1 MKLLNAPSA
10 RSQFVL
16 LTLSMVMMSFSIAAQ
31 KTRPQCSCG
40 VGKVV
45 ASLPRGVKEGEVVQF
60 SIESSNLREIRDF
73 VWTVSAGEII
83 SGQGTA
89 AILVK
94 VPDNR
99 RGLRTLVSF
108 PELSSDAKNSTEIP
122 PGFVRSSLPE
132 AGLFPVFYGRPSL
145 IATLKV
151 IGVSKCSCDP
161 ITAAIRL
168 LPTESLVNSVADVT
182 GLTLSSE
189 NLTLPCRAG
198 LVPRAG
204 VTPSESM
211 IVDVATTSVDA
222 EDDVLSYDYTVS
234 GGRIVGTG
242 KDVRWDLTGVNPGS
256 YTITAGVDDGCGLC
270 GKTKTAEV
278 TVVKCEPTCILIRC
292 PSISVTGPDAISGE
306 GDYYADISGG
316 AFMSVTYE
324 WSVTNGV
331 ILSGQ
336 GTPSV
341 TVKLE
346 PTSSISVKIGG
357 LEKGTCLSSA
367 SKEFVDGRLKP

>member
-1 MKLLNAPSA
+1 
-10 RSQFVL
+10 
-16 LTLSMVMMSFSIAAQ
+16 
-31 KTRPQCSCG
+31 
-40 VGKVV
+40 
-45 ASLPRGVKEGEVVQF
+45 VKEGEVVQF

-222 EDDVLSYDYTVS
+222 EDDVLTYDYTVS

-306 GDYYADISGG
+306 SDYYADISGG

>member
-1 MKLLNAPSA
+1 
-10 RSQFVL
+10 
-16 LTLSMVMMSFSIAAQ
+16 
-31 KTRPQCSCG
+31 
-40 VGKVV
+40 
-45 ASLPRGVKEGEVVQF
+45 
-60 SIESSNLREIRDF
+60 
-73 VWTVSAGEII
+73 
-83 SGQGTA
+83 
-89 AILVK
+89 
-94 VPDNR
+94 
-99 RGLRTLVSF
+99 
-108 PELSSDAKNSTEIP
+108 
-122 PGFVRSSLPE
+122 
-132 AGLFPVFYGRPSL
+132 
-145 IATLKV
+145 
-151 IGVSKCSCDP
+151 
-161 ITAAIRL
+161 
-168 LPTESLVNSVADVT
+168 
-182 GLTLSSE
+182 
-189 NLTLPCRAG
+189 
-198 LVPRAG
+198 
-204 VTPSESM
+204 M

-222 EDDVLSYDYTVS
+222 EDDVLTYDYTVS

-256 YTITAGVDDGCGLC
+256 YTITAAVDDGCGLC

>member
-16 LTLSMVMMSFSIAAQ
+16 LTLSMVMLSIGIAAQ
-31 KTRPQCSCG
+31 KTRPQCSCR

-211 IVDVATTSVDA
+211 IVDVTTTAVDA
-222 EDDVLSYDYTVS
+222 EDDVLTYNYTVS

-242 KDVRWDLTGVNPGS
+242 KDVRWDLTAVDPGS

-306 GDYYADISGG
+306 SDYYADISGG